1 MNAPL
6 RKPSAH
12 VAEAAR
18 MGISAARN
26 PHAHDSAQYH
36 AWHAAYQAEMAR
48 RATDAKQA
56 AQYRRLAE
64 RYRLMAENA
73 AMFDIRDGE
82 A

>member
-1 MNAPL
+1 MTGDAIMIP
-6 RKPSAH
+6 RDG
-12 VAEAAR
+12 AEAAR

-26 PHAHDSAQYH
+26 PATPDSAEYH
-36 AWHAAYQAEMAR
+36 RWHADYHFELAR

-73 AMFDIRDGE
+73 AMFEVRDGE